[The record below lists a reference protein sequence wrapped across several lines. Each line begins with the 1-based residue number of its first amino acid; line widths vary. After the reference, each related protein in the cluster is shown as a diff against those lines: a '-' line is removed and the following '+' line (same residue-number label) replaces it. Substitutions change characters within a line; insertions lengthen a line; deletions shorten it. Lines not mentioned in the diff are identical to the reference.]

1 MRSWWYRTAVVLC
14 LAVMMLPAPVSRAVG
29 AGYKPRQV
37 MALMITKFTRYATW
51 PNADAVQDSATVN
64 VCLVTRDS
72 ELRRV
77 FAQTLN
83 DKKIGGKNWKIT
95 TVSSLSRADKC
106 PIVFVGRDMPEPDP
120 GWYEERSKRGVLT
133 FGEKEDVLPRTS
145 VVNFVVVD
153 KKVKFD
159 LNLKSALRAG
169 LKLNSRLRGVAR
181 DVIDKPDSQK

>member
-1 MRSWWYRTAVVLC
+1 MLG
-14 LAVMMLPAPVSRAVG
+14 LAVMMLLSPATRAVG

-51 PNADAVQDSATVN
+51 PTSDTVQDSSTVN
-64 VCLVTRDS
+64 VCLVTRDA

-77 FAQTLN
+77 FNQML
-83 DKKIGGKNWKIT
+83 DKKKIGGKTWRINV
-95 TVSSLSRADKC
+95 VSSLARANQC

-120 GWYEERSKRGVLT
+120 VWYEARSEQGVLT
-133 FGEKEDVLPRTS
+133 FGEKDDVQPRTS
-145 VVNFVVVD
+145 VVNFVIVD

-159 LNLKSALRAG
+159 LNLKSALQGG